1 MLHIQVNQF
10 VFVNSMNTVLI
21 KIITFNF
28 SSQ

>member
-21 KIITFNF
+21 KIIAFNF